1 MTKTF
6 QNGRFKMQKKVL
18 ILTVDAMVGKEWEYL
33 GCITA
38 SCCLSKSIVHDL
50 SSNIKN
56 WTVGGELN
64 HYKAMIDQSVAR
76 VMERI
81 EEEAAL
87 KGADAVLGFRLS
99 TTSVSAGAAE
109 VIGYG
114 TAVRFCSSR

>member
-1 MTKTF
+1 MTTKF
-6 QNGRFKMQKKVL
+6 QDGRMKMQKKVL
-18 ILTVDAMVGKEWEYL
+18 ILTVDAVPGKEWEYVDYV
-33 GCITA
+33 TA

-50 SSNIKN
+50 SSNLKN

-64 HYKAMIDQSVAR
+64 HYKAMIDQSVGR

-81 EEEAAL
+81 EEEAL
-87 KGADAVLGFRLS
+87 SKGADAVLGFRLS

-114 TAVRFCSSR
+114 TAVRFSK